1 MFSKARLDTLSDGI
15 FGVAM
20 TLLILDVRLPDDFHP
35 QDGAELLQ
43 GLLELWP
50 KFLPYVLSFGVL
62 GLRWLANI
70 EVRTRAEYVNREYV
84 NWWLLYHLLITCVP
98 FTTIVVGRFAHLAP
112 AIWLYAGHTLSDRRG
127 RPSSGPHHAASGA
140 GRPSALPADVGDAA
154 DRLLAAGDCASFV
167 DPRVALWALALN
179 FAGPV
184 IRRWSTRPAYR
195 IEPAARLCR
204 PSQWFARAAACPAR
218 RGIRMKNWLSF
229 RAALALG
236 LAASLLALAAPA
248 HAEKRVA
255 LVIGNNDYKN
265 VPKLQKAVNDAR
277 TMGDTLKQL
286 GFSVMVAENQTRQA
300 FSETLLAFD
309 KAVEPGDTAFFFYA
323 GHGFEIAGQNFLLP
337 TDVPAATEGQEEL
350 VRDASVLA
358 DRVIERLQNKKVR
371 TAILVF
377 DACRN
382 NPFERAGTRA
392 VAGGGGLAPMTQLP
406 EGVFSV
412 FSAGPRQTALDR
424 LSNNDDN
431 PNSVFTRTF
440 AKELLQPGEN
450 LVQVAQHT
458 RRIVSEMAETVSHK
472 QIPVYF
478 DQMVDDVFLNGVA
491 KGAGRGGQEAQNR
504 PSRRSRSR
512 RCRRCRCRA
521 PRPRTTFRQRA
532 DRDVLPPQWRLDR
545 GVLDRRSDAR
555 DFLAD
560 GRCRRIPRDRISR
573 HARSAHPQAD
583 AQSLDRACRRRAG
596 GDHPGPLCRHIRR
609 IAGTVSDQIRSG
621 GGADPRSAQD
631 PRHDRD
637 QLAVVSRV
645 QRAAGLL
652 HPSDVVSLRDPRGA
666 RRHRHARCRTRC

>member
-1 MFSKARLDTLSDGI
+1 MRNW
-15 FGVAM
+15 
-20 TLLILDVRLPDDFHP
+20 
-35 QDGAELLQ
+35 Q
-43 GLLELWP
+43 
-50 KFLPYVLSFGVL
+50 SFG
-62 GLRWLANI
+62 
-70 EVRTRAEYVNREYV
+70 
-84 NWWLLYHLLITCVP
+84 
-98 FTTIVVGRFAHLAP
+98 
-112 AIWLYAGHTLSDRRG
+112 
-127 RPSSGPHHAASGA
+127 
-140 GRPSALPADVGDAA
+140 
-154 DRLLAAGDCASFV
+154 
-167 DPRVALWALALN
+167 
-179 FAGPV
+179 
-184 IRRWSTRPAYR
+184 
-195 IEPAARLCR
+195 
-204 PSQWFARAAACPAR
+204 
-218 RGIRMKNWLSF
+218 
-229 RAALALG
+229 AALRLG

-248 HAEKRVA
+248 YAEKRVA

-286 GFSVMVAENQTRQA
+286 GFSVMVAENQNRQA

-309 KAVEPGDTAFFFYA
+309 KAVQPGDTAFFFYA

-450 LVQVAQHT
+450 MVQVAQHT

-491 KGAGRGGQEAQNR
+491 KGQSETPRK
-504 PSRRSRSR
+504 
-512 RCRRCRCRA
+512 
-521 PRPRTTFRQRA
+521 RPRKPKETREASRQQVA
-532 DRDVLPPQWRLDR
+532 ALPPVSVPRMAPSNDSVNAPIAAFSRHNGGWSVVFSIADPTLGISWRMGEAGEFRETGFLDTLDPR
-545 GVLDRRSDAR
+545 TRKRMPNPSIELAADAPAATIQVRYVDISGELQGPFPIKFDPEAALIHDQRKILDMTATSWLSFREFNGLLVYYTHLMSYRCAIREVRVGIDSAVPDKVLKMPPCD
-555 DFLAD
+555 
-560 GRCRRIPRDRISR
+560 PRDPSVIP
-573 HARSAHPQAD
+573 HD
-583 AQSLDRACRRRAG
+583 AQPYLKLAPSTQFVSVELTYRDGSVSEIKSFRR
-596 GDHPGPLCRHIRR
+596 
-609 IAGTVSDQIRSG
+609 
-621 GGADPRSAQD
+621 
-631 PRHDRD
+631 
-637 QLAVVSRV
+637 
-645 QRAAGLL
+645 
-652 HPSDVVSLRDPRGA
+652 
-666 RRHRHARCRTRC
+666 